1 VRYPPAIKRLT
12 EELKRL
18 PGIGEK
24 NAQRLAFH
32 LLDASSDRAQA
43 LASAMV
49 KMKET
54 VRHCDRC
61 FNLTEDQLC
70 DICLDPTRSGGLLC
84 VVQSPRDLLAIEGT
98 GQFRGRYHVLMGVLS
113 PMKGVG
119 PEDLKVSQLLDRI
132 REEKVKEV
140 IMATN
145 LDVEGEATASYLV
158 TALAPMEVKVSRI
171 ARGIPIGGSLE
182 QADSITLGLAIDG
195 RLELKTDNW

>member
-1 VRYPPAIKRLT
+1 MRYPSSINQLI

-32 LLDASSDRAQA
+32 LLNAPGERARA
-43 LASAMV
+43 LASALV
-49 KMKET
+49 KMKEN

-61 FNLTEDQLC
+61 FNLTEEDVC
-70 DICLDPTRSGGLLC
+70 YICRDPGRLTGLLC
-84 VVQSPRDLLAIEGT
+84 VVQSARDLLAIEAT

-113 PMKGVG
+113 PMRGIG
-119 PEDLKVSQLLDRI
+119 PEDLKVSQLLERV
-132 REEKVKEV
+132 REEKVTEV
-140 IMATN
+140 IVATN

-158 TALAPMEVKVSRI
+158 TTLGTMNVKVSRI

-182 QADSITLGLAIDG
+182 QADSVTLGLAIDG
-195 RLELKTDNW
+195 RLEL

>member
-1 VRYPPAIKRLT
+1 MRYPPAIKRLI

-61 FNLTEDQLC
+61 FNLTENQLC

-158 TALAPMEVKVSRI
+158 TALAPMDVKVSRI

-195 RLELKTDNW
+195 RLEL

>member
-1 VRYPPAIKRLT
+1 MRYPPSIKVLI

-32 LLDASSDRAQA
+32 LLGTSIERAEA
-43 LASAMV
+43 LAEALV
-49 KMKET
+49 KMKKT

-70 DICLDPTRSGGLLC
+70 GICRDPGRSDSLLC
-84 VVQSPRDLLAIEGT
+84 VVQSPRDLLAIEET

-113 PMKGVG
+113 PMRGVG
-119 PEDLKVSQLLDRI
+119 PEDLKVSQLLDRVL
-132 REEKVKEV
+132 EERVKEV
-140 IMATN
+140 ILATN

-158 TALAPMEVKVSRI
+158 TALGSMDVKVSRI

-195 RLELKTDNW
+195 RLEL

>member
-1 VRYPPAIKRLT
+1 MRYPPSIKLLI
-12 EELKRL
+12 EELKKL

-32 LLDASSDRAQA
+32 LLSASTERAQS
-43 LASAMV
+43 LASALV

-61 FNLTEDQLC
+61 FNLTEDQFC
-70 DICLDPTRSGGLLC
+70 DVCQDPSRSDDLLC

-119 PEDLKVSQLLDRI
+119 PEDLKVSQLLDRV
-132 REEKVKEV
+132 REERVREV
-140 IMATN
+140 IVATN

-158 TALAPMEVKVSRI
+158 TALGPTGVKVSRI

-195 RLELKTDNW
+195 RLEF

>member
-1 VRYPPAIKRLT
+1 MRYPPAIKRLI

-61 FNLTEDQLC
+61 FNLTENQLC

-98 GQFRGRYHVLMGVLS
+98 GQVRGRYHVLMGVLS

-158 TALAPMEVKVSRI
+158 TALAPMDVKVSRI

-195 RLELKTDNW
+195 RLEL

>member
-1 VRYPPAIKRLT
+1 MRYPPSLQRLI

-32 LLDASSDRAQA
+32 LLGASSERVQA
-43 LASAMV
+43 LAGALV

-54 VRHCDRC
+54 IRHCDRC
-61 FNLTEDQLC
+61 FNLTEDELC
-70 DICLDPTRSGGLLC
+70 DICLDPSRSGGLLC

-113 PMKGVG
+113 PMRGVG
-119 PEDLKVSQLLDRI
+119 PEDLKVSQLLDRV
-132 REEKVKEV
+132 REEKVEEV

-158 TALAPMEVKVSRI
+158 TALGPMDVKVSRI

-195 RLELKTDNW
+195 RLEL

>member
-1 VRYPPAIKRLT
+1 MRYPPSIKVLI

-32 LLDASSDRAQA
+32 LLGTSIERAEA
-43 LASAMV
+43 LAEALV
-49 KMKET
+49 KMKKT

-70 DICLDPTRSGGLLC
+70 GICRDPGRSDSLLC
-84 VVQSPRDLLAIEGT
+84 VVQSSRDLLAIEGT

-113 PMKGVG
+113 PMRGVG
-119 PEDLKVSQLLDRI
+119 PEDLKVSQLLDRVL
-132 REEKVKEV
+132 EERVKEV
-140 IMATN
+140 IVATN

-158 TALAPMEVKVSRI
+158 TALGSMDVKVSRI

-195 RLELKTDNW
+195 RLEL

>member
-1 VRYPPAIKRLT
+1 MRYPPSIKLLI
-12 EELKRL
+12 EELKKL

-32 LLDASSDRAQA
+32 LLSASTERAQS
-43 LASAMV
+43 LASALV

-61 FNLTEDQLC
+61 FNLTEDQFC
-70 DICLDPTRSGGLLC
+70 DVCQDPSRSDDLLC

-113 PMKGVG
+113 PMRGVG
-119 PEDLKVSQLLDRI
+119 PEDLKVSQLLDRV
-132 REEKVKEV
+132 REERVREV
-140 IMATN
+140 IVATN

-158 TALAPMEVKVSRI
+158 TALGPTGVKVSRI

-195 RLELKTDNW
+195 RLEF

>member
-1 VRYPPAIKRLT
+1 MRFPSSIKLLI

-32 LLDASSDRAQA
+32 LLGASNERAQA
-43 LASAMV
+43 LASALV

-54 VRHCDRC
+54 IRHCNRC
-61 FNLTEDQLC
+61 FSMTEDEVC
-70 DICLDPTRSGGLLC
+70 DVCMDPSRSGGLLC

-98 GQFRGRYHVLMGVLS
+98 GQFKGRYHVLMGVLS
-113 PMKGVG
+113 PMRGVG
-119 PEDLKVSQLLDRI
+119 PEDLKVNQLLERVRD
-132 REEKVKEV
+132 EKVTEV
-140 IMATN
+140 IVATN
-145 LDVEGEATASYLV
+145 LDVEGEATASYLLA
-158 TALAPMEVKVSRI
+158 ALGSMDIKVSRI

-195 RLELKTDNW
+195 RLVL

>member
-1 VRYPPAIKRLT
+1 VRYPPSIKLLI

-32 LLDASSDRAQA
+32 LLGASIERAEA
-43 LASAMV
+43 LAEALV
-49 KMKET
+49 KMKKT

-70 DICLDPTRSGGLLC
+70 GICRDPGRSDSLLC
-84 VVQSPRDLLAIEGT
+84 VVQSPMDLLAIEGT

-113 PMKGVG
+113 PMRGVG
-119 PEDLKVSQLLDRI
+119 PEDLKVSQLLDRVL
-132 REEKVKEV
+132 EERVKEV
-140 IMATN
+140 IVATN

-158 TALAPMEVKVSRI
+158 TALGSMDVKVSRI

-195 RLELKTDNW
+195 RLEL

>member
-1 VRYPPAIKRLT
+1 VRYPLSIKLLI

-24 NAQRLAFH
+24 NAQRLTFH
-32 LLDASSDRAQA
+32 LLGVPIERVQA
-43 LASAMV
+43 LANTLL

-70 DICLDPTRSGGLLC
+70 EICMDPSRSGGLLC
-84 VVQSPRDLLAIEGT
+84 VVQSPMDLLAIEGT

-113 PMKGVG
+113 PMRGVG
-119 PEDLKVSQLLDRI
+119 PEDLKLSQLFDRVN
-132 REEKVKEV
+132 EEKVKEV
-140 IMATN
+140 IVATN

-158 TALAPMEVKVSRI
+158 TALSPMDVKVSRI

-195 RLELKTDNW
+195 RLEL

>member
-1 VRYPPAIKRLT
+1 MRYPPAIKLLIA
-12 EELKRL
+12 ELKRL

-158 TALAPMEVKVSRI
+158 TALAPMGVKVSRI

-195 RLELKTDNW
+195 RLEI

>member
-1 VRYPPAIKRLT
+1 VRYPPSIKLLI

-32 LLDASSDRAQA
+32 LLGASIERAEA
-43 LASAMV
+43 LAEALV
-49 KMKET
+49 KMKTT

-70 DICLDPTRSGGLLC
+70 GICRDPGRSDSLLC
-84 VVQSPRDLLAIEGT
+84 VVQSPMDLLAIEGT

-113 PMKGVG
+113 PMRGVG
-119 PEDLKVSQLLDRI
+119 PEDLKVSQLLDRVL
-132 REEKVKEV
+132 EERVKEV
-140 IMATN
+140 IVATN

-158 TALAPMEVKVSRI
+158 TALVSMDVKVSRI

-195 RLELKTDNW
+195 RLEL

>member
-1 VRYPPAIKRLT
+1 MRYPPSIKLLI

-32 LLDASSDRAQA
+32 LLSASIERAEA
-43 LASAMV
+43 LAEALV
-49 KMKET
+49 KMKKT

-70 DICLDPTRSGGLLC
+70 GICQDPGRTDGLLC
-84 VVQSPRDLLAIEGT
+84 VVQSPMDLLAIEGT

-113 PMKGVG
+113 PMRGVG
-119 PEDLKVSQLLDRI
+119 PEDLKVSQLLDRVL
-132 REEKVKEV
+132 EERVKEV
-140 IMATN
+140 IVATN

-158 TALAPMEVKVSRI
+158 TALGSMDIKVSRI

-195 RLELKTDNW
+195 RLEL

>member
-1 VRYPPAIKRLT
+1 MRFPSSIKLLI

-32 LLDASSDRAQA
+32 LLGVSNERAQA
-43 LASAMV
+43 LASALV

-54 VRHCDRC
+54 IRHCDRC
-61 FNLTEDQLC
+61 FNLTEDEVC
-70 DICLDPTRSGGLLC
+70 DVCMDPSRSGGLLC

-98 GQFRGRYHVLMGVLS
+98 GQFKGRYHVLMGVLS
-113 PMKGVG
+113 PMRGVG
-119 PEDLKVSQLLDRI
+119 PADLKVDQLLERV
-132 REEKVKEV
+132 REEKVTEV
-140 IMATN
+140 IVATN

-158 TALAPMEVKVSRI
+158 TALSSMDIKVSRI

-195 RLELKTDNW
+195 RLEL